1 MPKYACTRISIVSKI
16 SKAPPTRLMLRK
28 KLAQLLIPSLRYSH
42 NIFPNSSDHR
52 FCNINSPY
60 VHGNCHTAS
69 NLGSRA
75 AGISRVSQETVPTAR
90 RSSSIGPQHDAGRN
104 PGSGDRYL
112 PPAPQLQRTSCC
124 TLQLLT
130 GCRAKGQTDRQ
141 TDRQT
146 ADRYTVIP
154 AQSEKNTGHFAGHLK
169 KIQDI

>member
-1 MPKYACTRISIVSKI
+1 
-16 SKAPPTRLMLRK
+16 
-28 KLAQLLIPSLRYSH
+28 LAQLLIPSLQYSH

-60 VHGNCHTAS
+60 VHRNCHTAS

-75 AGISRVSQETVPTAR
+75 AGISRVTQETVPTAR

-141 TDRQT
+141 TDTQTDGQT

-154 AQSEKNTGHFAGHLK
+154 AQSEKNTGHFAGHLEINTGHLTGLQK
-169 KIQDI
+169 PVSLHLLGIIASRQ